1 MADTLSRA
9 LRGLRR
15 DGARA
20 QRDPGLMLSIGFEGA
35 ASSAR
40 TRDND
45 HLEEDDPSRPEEAS
59 NEVREGSPAEREHN
73 YAHGRAE
80 RGMDKPGEE
89 CPMCGGEHA
98 ESVHLEDDD
107 E

>member
-1 MADTLSRA
+1 
-9 LRGLRR
+9 
-15 DGARA
+15 
-20 QRDPGLMLSIGFEGA
+20 MLSIGFDDP

-45 HLEEDDPSRPEEAS
+45 HREEDDPTRPPESS
-59 NEVREGSPAEREHN
+59 NEVREASPAEREHN
-73 YAHGRAE
+73 YTHGREA
-80 RGMDKPGEE
+80 RAMDKPGEE

-98 ESVHLEDDD
+98 ESVHLEDD

>member
-20 QRDPGLMLSIGFEGA
+20 ERGGARELMLSIGFDDP

-45 HLEEDDPSRPEEAS
+45 HREEDDPSRPIEQS
-59 NEVREGSPAEREHN
+59 NEVREASPAEREHN
-73 YAHGRAE
+73 YTHGREA
-80 RGMDKPGEE
+80 RAMDKAE
-89 CPMCGGEHA
+89 CPLCGGEH
-98 ESVHLEDDD
+98 ESSVHLDED

>member
-1 MADTLSRA
+1 MADALSRA

-20 QRDPGLMLSIGFEGA
+20 QRDPGLMLSIGFDA
-35 ASSAR
+35 PASSAR
-40 TRDND
+40 TRGND
-45 HLEEDDPSRPEEAS
+45 HREEDDPSRPIEQS
-59 NEVREGSPAEREHN
+59 NETREGSPAEREHN
-73 YAHGRAE
+73 YAHGREA
-80 RGMDKPGEE
+80 RAMDKPGEE